1 MTRLST
7 ARIIVVV
14 SLIVLLSRS
23 GEPLLSVQQSGD
35 PSAPANL
42 QASTTGGVVTLA
54 WTAPTSGGPVIEYVV
69 DAGSSSQQSNLYS
82 AAVGLTTTLSAPAPP
97 GTYFVRV
104 RARRTSGLSGPSN
117 EVTVVVGGPGPCA
130 ALSPPT
136 MLTHSVAGQLVQLS
150 WPTVNG
156 ATGYVVEAG
165 SQAASSNLA
174 VVETP
179 SNALSASAGN
189 GTYFVRVRAKNACS
203 LSGPSNEVIVIV
215 GSSTPPNDGVTRFQ
229 DGPRTA
235 YLERDNV
242 RVGIDKDWGAA
253 ISEIWYAGNNLVNN
267 YNGGR
272 LAGVSLYDGLDP
284 YVRFDDPSWGWNPT
298 PSDKYDH
305 TNRPLTYSFSNGV
318 LYTAVRNLHWNPD
331 NRGGG
336 RQTAVPSD
344 VYVETWTELLS
355 GGVVHLRF
363 RLTHDGAD
371 THTTTLQEL
380 PFAYVRTPY
389 SRVVYYAGSRP
400 WTNDAVT
407 LRSASLSPSGENVSA
422 SERWAG
428 LVNGSDVG
436 LVLWAPQAYQR
447 FYSWFFNAV
456 GPEDATFYL
465 VPTTV
470 LGIGPGFVHE
480 SEAYLFAGRWQDARA
495 RIYTV
500 QSSRAFADV
509 FPPHGYLDQPAVNAT
524 ISGVVQVAGWVA
536 DESGTVA
543 RVDVVMDGRVVGQ
556 ATHGITRPDV
566 ASDWPGV
573 PGALNSGYAYRL
585 DTRTLSNGA
594 HFIEV
599 RAVDAAGN
607 SAVLVARKAIVVQN

>member
-1 MTRLST
+1 
-7 ARIIVVV
+7 V
-14 SLIVLLSRS
+14 
-23 GEPLLSVQQSGD
+23 
-35 PSAPANL
+35 
-42 QASTTGGVVTLA
+42 
-54 WTAPTSGGPVIEYVV
+54 
-69 DAGSSSQQSNLYS
+69 
-82 AAVGLTTTLSAPAPP
+82 
-97 GTYFVRV
+97 
-104 RARRTSGLSGPSN
+104 SGPSN
-117 EVTVVVGGPGPCA
+117 EVTVIV
-130 ALSPPT
+130 
-136 MLTHSVAGQLVQLS
+136 
-150 WPTVNG
+150 G
-156 ATGYVVEAG
+156 ATAP
-165 SQAASSNLA
+165 
-174 VVETP
+174 P
-179 SNALSASAGN
+179 SN
-189 GTYFVRVRAKNACS
+189 
-203 LSGPSNEVIVIV
+203 
-215 GSSTPPNDGVTRFQ
+215 GVTRFE
-229 DGPRTA
+229 DGPRTV

-253 ISEIWYAGNNLVNN
+253 ISEIWYAGDNLVNN

-272 LAGVSLYDGLDP
+272 LAGVSLYDGSNP

-305 TNRPLTYSFSNGV
+305 INRPLTYSFSNGV

-331 NRGGG
+331 NKGGG

-363 RLTHDGAD
+363 RLTHAGAD
-371 THTTTLQEL
+371 THSINSQEL

-389 SRVVYYAGSRP
+389 SRLVFYGGSRP
-400 WTNDAVT
+400 WTNDVAT
-407 LRSASLSPSGENVSA
+407 IRPASLNPAGENVPA

-428 LVNGSDVG
+428 LVNASDVG

-447 FYSWFFNAV
+447 VYSFFFNAA

-465 VPTTV
+465 DPFTV
-470 LGIGPGFVHE
+470 LGMSPGFVHQ

-495 RIYTV
+495 RIYAI

-524 ISGVVQVAGWVA
+524 ISGVSQVSGWVA

-543 RVDVVMDGRVVGQ
+543 RVDVLVDGRVVGQ
-556 ATHGITRPDV
+556 ATYGIPRPDV
-566 ASDWPGV
+566 LADWPAV
-573 PGALNSGYAYRL
+573 PGAQNSGYVYQL

-594 HFIEV
+594 HSLEV

-607 SAVLVARKAIVVQN
+607 AAVLVARKAVVVQN